1 MYELTLDKFT
11 GPLGLLLNLV
21 EEKKMSINEVSLSQV
36 AEQYIAYLKSLPD
49 ISKDELASF
58 LVVASTLMLIK
69 SRSLLPSLEL
79 SEEEKV
85 DISELENRLKI
96 FKLFKELSIDLKVLS
111 QKGVHLFSREA
122 YVGMSYFFSPP
133 AGVTLDILKKSIS
146 GVLEILPQKEDLPED
161 IIEKA
166 VSLEEKMDE
175 LKNRLTKSLNFSFS
189 GKSLA
194 GKEKEK
200 VEIIVGFLALLQLI
214 KEGFLIF
221 EQKDLFANID
231 VKKHEPR

>member
-11 GPLGLLLNLV
+11 GPLDLLLNLV
-21 EEKKMSINEVSLSQV
+21 EEKKLSINEVSLSQV

-49 ISKDELASF
+49 ISKNELASF

-79 SEEEKV
+79 SDEERV

-96 FKLFKELSIDLKVLS
+96 FKLFKELSMDIKALS
-111 QKGVHLFSREA
+111 QKEIHLFGREA

-133 AGVTLDILKKSIS
+133 TGVTADALRKAILN
-146 GVLEILPQKEDLPED
+146 VLEILPKRENLPED

-175 LKNRLTKSLNFSFS
+175 LKNRLEKSLKFTFS

-200 VEIIVGFLALLQLI
+200 AEIIVEFLALLQLI
-214 KEGFLIF
+214 KDGFMVF
-221 EQKDLFANID
+221 EQKGLFANID
-231 VKKHEPR
+231 VKKYE

>member
-11 GPLGLLLNLV
+11 GPLDLLLNLV
-21 EEKKMSINEVSLSQV
+21 EEKKLSINEVSLSQV

-58 LVVASTLMLIK
+58 LVIASTLMLIK

-79 SEEEKV
+79 SEEERV

-96 FKLFKELSIDLKVLS
+96 YKLFKELSINITILS
-111 QKGVHLFSREA
+111 KKENHLFGREA
-122 YVGMSYFFSPP
+122 YLGMNYFFSPP
-133 AGVTLDILKKSIS
+133 TSVNVEVLKKTMRNI
-146 GVLEILPQKEDLPED
+146 LEILPKKEDLPEN

-166 VSLEEKMDE
+166 ISLEEKIDE
-175 LKNRLTKSLNFSFS
+175 LKDRLNKSLQFTFS
-189 GKSLA
+189 GKSFG
-194 GKEKEK
+194 GKEK
-200 VEIIVGFLALLQLI
+200 VDVIVGFLALLQLV

-221 EQKDLFANID
+221 EQKGLFANID
-231 VKKHEPR
+231 VKKNEPR